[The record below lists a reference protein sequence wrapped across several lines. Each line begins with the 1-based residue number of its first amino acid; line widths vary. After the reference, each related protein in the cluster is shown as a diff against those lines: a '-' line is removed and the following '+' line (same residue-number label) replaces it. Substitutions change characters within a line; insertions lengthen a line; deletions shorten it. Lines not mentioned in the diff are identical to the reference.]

1 MGILNVTPDSFYSGS
16 RCRSCQEVTE
26 AVRNMIEQGV
36 DIIDVGACSTRPGSE
51 SVDEAEELRRLEPA
65 IAALRDVA
73 PDIPVSVDTFRA
85 AVARELVANHSVD
98 IINDISGGTLDADMF
113 RTVADLKVPYVLMH
127 MRGNPA
133 TMQQFT
139 DYGER
144 GVSATVLDD
153 LGAKLNELA
162 LLGVNDIIID
172 PGFGFSK
179 TVEQNYTL
187 MRDLP
192 VFTQLCMPIL
202 VGISRKSMITRPLGI
217 DSSDALAATTALNA
231 FALDRG
237 ADILRVHDVREAR
250 QACAIYNNL
259 HQM

>member
-1 MGILNVTPDSFYSGS
+1 M
-16 RCRSCQEVTE
+16 
-26 AVRNMIEQGV
+26 
-36 DIIDVGACSTRPGSE
+36 
-51 SVDEAEELRRLEPA
+51 
-65 IAALRDVA
+65 AALRDVA

-85 AVARELVANHSVD
+85 SVARELVENCSVD
-98 IINDISGGTLDADMF
+98 IINDISGGTLDPDMF

-133 TMQQFT
+133 SMQQFT

-144 GVSATVLDD
+144 GVTATVLDS
-153 LGAKLNELA
+153 LAAKLSELA

-172 PGFGFSK
+172 PGFGFGK

-192 VFTQLCMPIL
+192 VFSQLRMPIL

-217 DSSDALAATTALNA
+217 EPADALAATTALNA

-250 QACAIYNNL
+250 QACTIYTNI